1 MQTRA
6 TDCERTELDEFG
18 PAGSE
23 QYGRPIRPLPV
34 LLICLLYGVALAG
47 RFTFDRI
54 GVEAL
59 EFLNIQAVGGI
70 VVVAVTVLWRF
81 VTPLTSYYHPWAP
94 GIRLACLFAV
104 YQCLSILW
112 SPLTPFAVTVLVDF
126 VVLLGLMIVTAT
138 LTGPDPRG
146 AAHVFMWLM
155 YLTGIGYAFGAL
167 AIGSTNVQGRLV
179 FLGGGP
185 NVFVRVVCLGA
196 LASVALAISRRNGWF
211 LAPLPVMLVAA
222 VLSGSRGGLVAAAVV
237 VPLLLFAFRRHVRTG
252 VASAC
257 AAAAVVVGVMAWES
271 VGKRIPG
278 VEYVIG
284 LFEERGLSERPRL
297 LEAAMDL
304 FEQRPLFGV
313 GIGGF
318 YEQYGRAI
326 SLEYPHNFVAAVAA
340 EGGIVGL
347 VLLAMTLAAIL
358 SGVRGV
364 SGRSA
369 GQICCLLGAVYI
381 GIASLIS
388 GDYYDSR
395 FFWILIIVVINRGC
409 RPGTPGGGSSGPARW
424 RQSAPEVL
432 TPRK

>member
-1 MQTRA
+1 
-6 TDCERTELDEFG
+6 
-18 PAGSE
+18 
-23 QYGRPIRPLPV
+23 
-34 LLICLLYGVALAG
+34 
-47 RFTFDRI
+47 
-54 GVEAL
+54 
-59 EFLNIQAVGGI
+59 
-70 VVVAVTVLWRF
+70 
-81 VTPLTSYYHPWAP
+81 
-94 GIRLACLFAV
+94 
-104 YQCLSILW
+104 
-112 SPLTPFAVTVLVDF
+112 
-126 VVLLGLMIVTAT
+126 
-138 LTGPDPRG
+138 
-146 AAHVFMWLM
+146 
-155 YLTGIGYAFGAL
+155 
-167 AIGSTNVQGRLV
+167 
-179 FLGGGP
+179 
-185 NVFVRVVCLGA
+185 
-196 LASVALAISRRNGWF
+196 
-211 LAPLPVMLVAA
+211 
-222 VLSGSRGGLVAAAVV
+222 
-237 VPLLLFAFRRHVRTG
+237 LFAFRRHVRTG

-257 AAAAVVVGVMAWES
+257 AAAVVVVGVMAWES
-271 VGKRIPG
+271 LGKRIPG
-278 VEYVIG
+278 VEYVIS

-395 FFWILIIVVINRGC
+395 FFWILIIVVINREC

>member
-6 TDCERTELDEFG
+6 TAFERT
-18 PAGSE
+18 GSE
-23 QYGRPIRPLPV
+23 QYGQPVRPLP
-34 LLICLLYGVALAG
+34 LLPICLLYGVALAG

-59 EFLNIQAVGGI
+59 DFLNIQVVGGI
-70 VVVAVTVLWRF
+70 VVVAATVLWRF
-81 VTPLTSYYHPWAP
+81 GTPLANYYHPWAP

-126 VVLLGLMIVTAT
+126 VVLLALMIVTAT

-155 YLTGIGYAFGAL
+155 YLTGVVYAFGAL

-185 NVFVRVVCLGA
+185 NVFVRVVCLGV

-211 LAPLPVMLVAA
+211 LAPLPVMLLAA
-222 VLSGSRGGLVAAAVV
+222 VLSGSRGGLVAAAAV

-252 VASAC
+252 VASGC

-278 VEYVIG
+278 VAYIVE
-284 LFEERGLSERPRL
+284 LFDERGLSERPRL
-297 LEAAMDL
+297 LEAAMNL
-304 FEQRPLFGV
+304 FEQRPFFGV

-318 YEQYGRAI
+318 YEQYGRGI

-340 EGGIVGL
+340 EGGTVGL
-347 VLLAMTLAAIL
+347 VLLVLTLAAIFV
-358 SGVRGV
+358 GVRGV
-364 SGRSA
+364 SGLSA
-369 GQICCLLGAVYI
+369 GQICCFLGAVYV

-395 FFWILIIVVINRGC
+395 FFWILIIVVINCGC
-409 RPGTPGGGSSGPARW
+409 RRGSPGGGPAGPARSS
-424 RQSAPEVL
+424 QPLKSISP
-432 TPRK
+432 